1 MDVESA
7 GAARA
12 SAATLHAGPRAR
24 CPRRGCPQRFRLR
37 RDVRCWLSFV
47 AGDGDSQPGDRDSGF
62 SRPAGEADK
71 AGLRWFTELLGKLS
85 AQLNPK
91 NKESSKART

>member
-1 MDVESA
+1 MPVPA
-7 GAARA
+7 LAALAAAARNA
-12 SAATLHAGPRAR
+12 SAFAATSAAGSR
-24 CPRRGCPQRFRLR
+24 
-37 RDVRCWLSFV
+37 S
-47 AGDGDSQPGDRDSGF
+47 SQATATASPGNRDSGF